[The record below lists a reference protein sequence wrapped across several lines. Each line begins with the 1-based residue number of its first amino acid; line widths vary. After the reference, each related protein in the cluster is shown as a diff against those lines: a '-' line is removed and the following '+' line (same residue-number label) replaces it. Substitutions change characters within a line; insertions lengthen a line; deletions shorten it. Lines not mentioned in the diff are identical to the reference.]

1 MVGLEALHLQGL
13 PIDELLLTRETEDQ
27 LADLAGNA
35 MSTTVVGTTILV
47 ALVLSMKYLTPGNDK
62 RTYEEKHG
70 TRIVDEDEDIMEVE
84 NPFDSVQDHIF
95 GEDQLAERPFD
106 LSKTTAPP
114 LPTLL
119 EDAMKSV
126 RFCTCEGRKDMT
138 EREVRR
144 CDDCGFTAC
153 VKCGGRPEHNS
164 QTIDVKSHPRLPPSV
179 FERSLKSA
187 LPMCLDMSGIT
198 EQLLDSLKRKSGTA
212 IPSKRWEIWRNAV
225 LEAVGQELRFVE
237 LKRQELWYVTYE
249 STKALAELCLH
260 PKRPEWLFYAK
271 PSPSEPANAEIRKL
285 LMNPVARLA
294 CDESLLGGKW
304 EVALPHP
311 TSVEISIKGVGE
323 PVPSWESRLGLLDP
337 KFVDSTIFPQLEV
350 SVPHDDVDHF
360 DRDISGTY
368 VLLDKCGT
376 ANSALHK
383 KIPTKGD
390 KALPSLFLLLD
401 PTRSGKPSDDA
412 FVFST
417 SIRRLE
423 YQETR
428 PIFARLHSSWRQSSK
443 DGPQRV
449 SCTIPQKYVFADG
462 VKLKV
467 RSSVPVNL
475 SILMPPYTPPHRLR
489 TPREHTTLFLGTTS
503 ASQSAR
509 MPASRQMPCLSRAS
523 HCTHKLAQ
531 SGLGVHGKKLNRSTS
546 VPLSVPCRGCW
557 SVSKSW
563 MALSPTG
570 KKSNFQRIT
579 RIASAAPLL
588 PLPYAGS
595 NKGRKLWP
603 SKTVL
608 RLANMNAA

>member
-35 MSTTVVGTTILV
+35 MSTTVVGTAVLV
-47 ALVLSMKYLTPGNDK
+47 ALVLSMKYLTPGNDQ
-62 RTYEEKHG
+62 RTYEEKYG
-70 TRIVDEDEDIMEVE
+70 TPIVEEDEDVMEVE
-84 NPFDSVQDHIF
+84 LPSDSVQDHIF
-95 GEDQLAERPFD
+95 GEDQLAQRSFD
-106 LSKTTAPP
+106 LSKIAGPP
-114 LPTLL
+114 LPALL
-119 EDAMKSV
+119 ADAMKSV

-144 CDDCGFTAC
+144 CDDCDFTAC
-153 VKCGGRPEHNS
+153 VKCGGRPEHNPR
-164 QTIDVKSHPRLPPSV
+164 TIDVKSHPRLAPSV

-187 LPMCLDMSGIT
+187 LPMCLGMSGIT
-198 EQLLDSLKRKSGTA
+198 EQLLDSLKQKAGAA
-212 IPSKRWEIWRNAV
+212 IPSKRWEIWRTAV

-249 STKALAELCLH
+249 STKAVAELCLH

-294 CDESLLGGKW
+294 CDGSLLSGRW

-323 PVPSWESRLGLLDP
+323 PVPSWESRVGLLDP
-337 KFVDSTIFPQLEV
+337 KFVDSTIFSQLEI
-350 SVPHDDVDHF
+350 SVPRDDTIHF
-360 DRDISGTY
+360 DREISGTY

-390 KALPSLFLLLD
+390 EALPSLYLLLD

-428 PIFARLHSSWRQSSK
+428 PIFARLHPSWRQSSK

-449 SCTIPQKYVFADG
+449 SCTISQKYIFADG

-467 RSSVPVNL
+467 CSFAFVNL
-475 SILMPPYTPPHRLR
+475 STLNASLLPSLR
-489 TPREHTTLFLGTTS
+489 SPREHTTLFLGTTS

-509 MPASRQMPCLSRAS
+509 TPASLQMPCWSRVS
-523 HCTHKLAQ
+523 LFTRKLAQ
-531 SGLGVHGKKLNRSTS
+531 SGLGVHGRKLNRSTS
-546 VPLSVPCRGCW
+546 VPLSVPYHGYW
-557 SVSKSW
+557 SVSRS
-563 MALSPTG
+563 
-570 KKSNFQRIT
+570 
-579 RIASAAPLL
+579 
-588 PLPYAGS
+588 
-595 NKGRKLWP
+595 
-603 SKTVL
+603 
-608 RLANMNAA
+608 